1 MAERLRRRRNHRLE
15 RASND
20 HERLHKAMTTTNPY
34 PHLPVPAG
42 ADEVSEWADAGR
54 PDASRQFIAS
64 RRVID
69 FDLGENFSRPWTA
82 DIEVRVEG
90 IQYVDGRIRREIVI
104 DTSDGPITLEHSEQL
119 AAALIEAARAATA
132 ANQLDGLVASRR

>member
-1 MAERLRRRRNHRLE
+1 
-15 RASND
+15 
-20 HERLHKAMTTTNPY
+20 
-34 PHLPVPAG
+34 
-42 ADEVSEWADAGR
+42 VSEWADAGR
-54 PDASRQFIAS
+54 PDAFRQFIAS

-82 DIEVRVEG
+82 DIEFRVEG

-104 DTSDGPITLEHSEQL
+104 DTSDGPITLEQSEQL

-132 ANQLDGLVASRR
+132 AHQLDGLAASRR